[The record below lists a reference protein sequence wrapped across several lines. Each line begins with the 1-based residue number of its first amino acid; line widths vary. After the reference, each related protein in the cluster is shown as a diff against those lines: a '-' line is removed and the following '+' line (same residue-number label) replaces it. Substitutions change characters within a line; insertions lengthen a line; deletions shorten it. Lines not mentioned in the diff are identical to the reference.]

1 MGESLVRS
9 MTTANSRLASPGA
22 AMDDSLPNGRVADC
36 GHRPMAASEGAMMRR
51 VATVMALASIAA
63 VGLFAGAAQAH
74 QGICTET
81 TNPHGQNVPPAGST
95 TLPGPNG
102 GQNEDG
108 FYLISSNTGVNV
120 FVVDQGTGTTF
131 GPYPSGTVVK
141 YTEANGA
148 TPSVKSIGST
158 EGQAGAV
165 LVHIQGQGDM
175 GVRTSDSGV
184 LSCLVPP
191 PPK

>member
-1 MGESLVRS
+1 MKPVR
-9 MTTANSRLASPGA
+9 L
-22 AMDDSLPNGRVADC
+22 L
-36 GHRPMAASEGAMMRR
+36 
-51 VATVMALASIAA
+51 
-63 VGLFAGAAQAH
+63 AGAAIAVAPLLIAMPAGAH
-74 QGICTET
+74 TPSCVENV
-81 TNPHGQNVPPAGST
+81 NPHGQNTPPAGST

-108 FYLISSNTGVNV
+108 FYLISSNTGVSV

-191 PPK
+191 PLK

>member
-1 MGESLVRS
+1 MKPVR
-9 MTTANSRLASPGA
+9 L
-22 AMDDSLPNGRVADC
+22 L
-36 GHRPMAASEGAMMRR
+36 
-51 VATVMALASIAA
+51 
-63 VGLFAGAAQAH
+63 AGAAIAVAPLLIAMPAGAH
-74 QGICTET
+74 TPSCVENV
-81 TNPHGQNVPPAGST
+81 NPHGQNTPPAGST

-108 FYLISSNTGVNV
+108 FYLISSNTGVSV

>member
-1 MGESLVRS
+1 MKPVRLLV
-9 MTTANSRLASPGA
+9 GA
-22 AMDDSLPNGRVADC
+22 A
-36 GHRPMAASEGAMMRR
+36 
-51 VATVMALASIAA
+51 IAVVPLVL
-63 VGLFAGAAQAH
+63 VGGPAGAH
-74 QGICTET
+74 TPSCIENV
-81 TNPHGQNVPPAGST
+81 NPHGQTIPPAGST
-95 TLPGPNG
+95 TLPGPRG

-120 FVVDQGTGTTF
+120 FVVDTGTGTTF

-158 EGQAGAV
+158 EGEAGAV

-184 LSCLVPP
+184 LTCLVPP